1 MTNDVVIGYINESLK
16 KKINAK
22 IVTST
27 LGEFALQR

>member
-1 MTNDVVIGYINESLK
+1 MTNGVVIVDINESLK

-27 LGEFALQR
+27 LGEVALQ